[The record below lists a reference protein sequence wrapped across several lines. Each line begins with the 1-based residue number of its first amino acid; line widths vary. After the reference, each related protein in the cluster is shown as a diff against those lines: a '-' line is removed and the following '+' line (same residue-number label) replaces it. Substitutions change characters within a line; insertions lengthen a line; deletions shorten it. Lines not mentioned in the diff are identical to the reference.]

1 MYFYF
6 LVCYMFAIEVVTA
19 VFVFVFSA
27 LSMLGTTGGLFAI
40 PWCKRSLLLTALMSL
55 IGAAMGVLD
64 TGE

>member
-1 MYFYF
+1 
-6 LVCYMFAIEVVTA
+6 MFAIEVVTA
-19 VFVFVFSA
+19 VFVFYLFVFSA